1 MDLGLEGK
9 VAIVTGGSK
18 GIGYAS
24 AMSLLGE
31 GAKVLI
37 AARNPDDLDKAVASA
52 GNDAEGRIRAVS
64 ADLSRIED
72 IRKIAKHCVDT
83 FGRID
88 ILVNNAGSARMG
100 NFVEIA
106 DEAWESDWGLKF
118 FGYVR
123 MAREVYPQMLKQ
135 GSGVIVNII
144 GGAAFHPSAD
154 YMVGGSANLALNH
167 FTKALAK
174 DGAEHNVRVVGINP
188 GLIATERMER
198 RVNNAISSGMTRE
211 EFMKSASP
219 LGRPGDPQEIGD
231 VVTFLCSDRAGFVTG
246 ASLTIDG
253 GANPSIMG

>member
-37 AARNPDDLDKAVASA
+37 AARNQDDLDKAVASA
-52 GNDAEGRIRAVS
+52 GNDAEGNIKAIS

-72 IRKIAKHCVDT
+72 IRRISQQCMDS
-83 FGRID
+83 FGRVD

-100 NFVEIA
+100 NFVEIG
-106 DEAWESDWGLKF
+106 DDAWEADWGLKF

-135 GSGVIVNII
+135 GNGVIVNII
-144 GGAAFHPSAD
+144 GGAAFHPEAN

-174 DGAEHNVRVVGINP
+174 DGAAHGVRVVGINP

-198 RVNNAISSGMTRE
+198 RVESAASAGISRD
-211 EFMKSASP
+211 EFLRTASP
-219 LGRPGDPQEIGD
+219 LGRPGDPYEIGD
-231 VVTFLCSDRAGFVTG
+231 VVSFLCSNRAGYITG
-246 ASLTIDG
+246 ANLTIDG